1 MGESFRDV
9 HDTYTKTFGKRTRIS
24 SVFGQQTFLVVKE
37 MPRKREPSFRKRLAS
52 YFRVMDVKEGEVLK
66 TPEEPEQIIAK
77 LSPKT
82 EQFYEKLFWKK
93 CMDYINTLHIYQSTM
108 RFGRQHKNMDVTY
121 VCEMPVGTMERTIMS
136 TVEGERKTECMFTM
150 RNGTISIAVCITMML
165 YTFAYDVS
173 DYGNIY
179 GVGEDGNILIDVAP
193 IKHMRNLEMKTL
205 ENLETF

>member
-82 EQFYEKLFWKK
+82 EHLREIILEEMYGLHQHITYLP
-93 CMDYINTLHIYQSTM
+93 INDEVWSTTQKH
-108 RFGRQHKNMDVTY
+108 GCDVR
-121 VCEMPVGTMERTIMS
+121 V
-136 TVEGERKTECMFTM
+136 
-150 RNGTISIAVCITMML
+150 
-165 YTFAYDVS
+165 
-173 DYGNIY
+173 
-179 GVGEDGNILIDVAP
+179 
-193 IKHMRNLEMKTL
+193 
-205 ENLETF
+205 